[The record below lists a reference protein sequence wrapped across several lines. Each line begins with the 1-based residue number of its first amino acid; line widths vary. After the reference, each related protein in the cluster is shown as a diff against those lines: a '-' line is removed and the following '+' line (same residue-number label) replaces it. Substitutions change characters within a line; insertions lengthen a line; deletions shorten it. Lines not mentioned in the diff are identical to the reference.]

1 MMKEPKMVVQR
12 GEIYWVEFSP
22 VKGSEQGGL
31 RPALVVQND
40 IGNRYSPTTVVVA
53 ITRTMPPQPY
63 PFVVVIE
70 PAESG
75 LPMRSAVNCTQMA
88 TIQQSGA
95 ESRFRP
101 AKGETVVRPIGQL
114 SAEKMREISA
124 ALAYNL
130 AI

>member
-1 MMKEPKMVVQR
+1 MTVRR

-40 IGNRYSPTTVVVA
+40 TGNRHSPTTVVVA
-53 ITRTMPPQPY
+53 ITRTIPSQPY

-70 PAESG
+70 PSESG
-75 LPMRSAVNCTQMA
+75 LPTRSAINCTQMA
-88 TIQQSGA
+88 TVQQSGTA
-95 ESRFRP
+95 SRLRP
-101 AKGETVVRPIGQL
+101 AQGDSTVRPIGRL
-114 SAEKMREISA
+114 SQDKMREVSA
-124 ALAYNL
+124 ALAYHL